1 MRDLSME
8 QAAQAVAAEYEA
20 RAQREHAAG
29 WGALPR
35 DERLLDVGAEGAQL
49 LHLIAKDGRCRRIL
63 EIGTSYG
70 YSTLWLAAAAKQ
82 TGGKVIT
89 LEMADY
95 KQAYAAGKM
104 REAGLA
110 EAVEFHCGDALEIIP
125 RLEGGFDM
133 VFLDLWK
140 DLYVPCLDLFYP
152 KLAPGAVIVADNM
165 LRPGPDRT
173 NALAY
178 RRAVRAKPKITSIL
192 LDLGQGLEISR
203 FEGPLEAGL

>member
-1 MRDLSME
+1 MDK
-8 QAAQAVAAEYEA
+8 AAQAVAAEYDERA
-20 RAQREHAAG
+20 RREHAAG
-29 WGALPR
+29 WSALPR
-35 DERLLDVGAEGAQL
+35 DERLLDVGPQGAL
-49 LHLIAKDGRCRRIL
+49 LLNMIAKDGQCRRIL

-70 YSTLWLAAAAKQ
+70 YSTLWLAAAAKE

-95 KQAYAAGKM
+95 KQAHAAEQMK
-104 REAGLA
+104 RAGLA
-110 EAVEFHCGDALEIIP
+110 DVVEFHTGDALDIIP

-165 LRPGPDRT
+165 LRPGPDLT
-173 NALAY
+173 NARAY
-178 RRAVRAKPKITSIL
+178 RRAVRAKAKITSIL
-192 LDLGQGLEISR
+192 LDVGQGLEISR